1 MKAYVISATP
11 SPIYVVSVAAGN
23 CYGKHDYSE
32 KRVKNCVKAGHT
44 SVLEH
49 VSVTFRI
56 EGVSRACMAQ
66 ITRHRMASFC
76 IESQR
81 YCKYDEDFFN
91 GEWYVMPSSFE
102 DKAASMVE
110 FEHAVTTCAEE
121 YTRAVDA
128 GVKPEDARY
137 LLPEATKT
145 NIVMTMNMREIFH
158 FFDMRRDKAAQWEIR
173 QLAEAMAK
181 AMKVEDWQMGFFADL
196 WEECRK

>member
-1 MKAYVISATP
+1 MKADVISATP

-81 YCKYDEDFFN
+81 YCKYDKEFFE
-91 GEWYVMPSSFE
+91 GEWYVMPPALDDCFIGYFDSH
-102 DKAASMVE
+102 MNR
-110 FEHAVTTCAEE
+110 CAEE
-121 YTRAVDA
+121 YLAAVKN
-128 GVKPEDARY
+128 GIRPEDARY

-173 QLAEAMAK
+173 QLAEAMAE
-181 AMKVEDWQMGFFADL
+181 AMKAEDWQLGFFADL